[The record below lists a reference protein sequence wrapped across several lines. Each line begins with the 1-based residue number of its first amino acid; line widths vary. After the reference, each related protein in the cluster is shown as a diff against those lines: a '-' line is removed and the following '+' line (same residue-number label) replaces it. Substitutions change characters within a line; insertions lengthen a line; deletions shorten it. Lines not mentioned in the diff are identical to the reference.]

1 MTTAATTS
9 TNGAAPIT
17 GGGPTHAEAPASATV
32 RATHT
37 ATGYEW
43 MLTCRADSVRDLVAR
58 VEYLTTWLADN
69 GWTPATTRPAAP
81 SSTTAAGDPP
91 PVCPYHDKPM
101 TRRSRD
107 GRSWWSCNEKL
118 PNGEWCQY
126 RPKDRA

>member
-69 GWTPATTRPAAP
+69 GWTPAASKPAASSSITAAAPICPEHGSPMRPAKR
-81 SSTTAAGDPP
+81 GGWFC
-91 PVCPYHDKPM
+91 PVEVGKHPQTGKALYCEH
-101 TRRSRD
+101 
-107 GRSWWSCNEKL
+107 
-118 PNGEWCQY
+118 
-126 RPKDRA
+126 RA